1 MTIKSFSVK
10 LKNAF
15 VNSFYWTVFRLLFFK
30 IHKKIQILH
39 QGSHISLSYRPDV
52 KEDGSIILWI
62 ATSS

>member
-1 MTIKSFSVK
+1 MHLLTHFIG
-10 LKNAF
+10 
-15 VNSFYWTVFRLLFFK
+15 LFFVSYFLK
-30 IHKKIQILH
+30 SIKKIQILH